1 MKTIP
6 LLSIHKW
13 MHRNARELE
22 LARWKYHFENGD
34 KMEVVNALMYYQNP
48 DGGFGNAVDPDNWN
62 QNSVPYGTYFVLEI
76 LKEINFIDLNHPIYI
91 GIKNYLDSTSNFPEG
106 WVFTLPSN
114 QEFPHAAYY
123 NYDAEYNKVE
133 SKGII
138 ISFCSF
144 ILEYYPQS
152 AIYDEVIKIVDTM
165 IQGIY
170 EENLGDMGVS
180 GYVTLFHAMKK
191 ANLPNYN
198 YSKIEQRLKELVN
211 SSIQREPEQW
221 LSYGY
226 RPSAYIV
233 SKDSMFYKGNEDI
246 IEKEL
251 DFLVDTLPQND
262 VWPIS
267 WSWFENNDTY
277 PKESSISENWCKA
290 YNAIKTVDFLKNFGR
305 ISEVQ

>member
-1 MKTIP
+1 MKKIR
-6 LLSIHKW
+6 LISISNW

-34 KMEVVNALMYYQNP
+34 KMEVVNALMYFQNS

-76 LKEINFIDLNHPIYI
+76 LKEINFFDFNHPIYL
-91 GIKNYLDSTSNFPEG
+91 GIKKYLDCNFPEG
-106 WVFTLPSN
+106 WAFTIPTN

-144 ILEYYPQS
+144 ILEYYKESPL
-152 AIYDEVIKIVDTM
+152 YDQLLRIADEMVH
-165 IQGIY
+165 GIY
-170 EENLGDMGVS
+170 EENQGDMGPS
-180 GYVTLFHAMKK
+180 GYVTLIHAMKK
-191 ANLPNYN
+191 AGLPNYDYGKLEKQLN
-198 YSKIEQRLKELVN
+198 ELVN
-211 SSIQREPEQW
+211 RSIQRDPEQW

-226 RPSAYIV
+226 RPSAYIK
-233 SKDSMFYKGNEDI
+233 SKDSMFYEGNEEI

-267 WSWFENNDTY
+267 WSWFENRDKY
-277 PKESSISENWCKA
+277 LKESSISENWCKA
-290 YNAIKTVDFLKNFGR
+290 YKTIENVIFLKNFGR
-305 ISEVQ
+305 IDGGL

>member
-1 MKTIP
+1 MKTICLQP
-6 LLSIHKW
+6 IHNW

-22 LARWKYHFENGD
+22 LARWKYLFEDGD

-76 LKEINFIDLNHPIYI
+76 LKEINFFDLNHPIYI
-91 GIKNYLDSTSNFPEG
+91 GIKKYLDCTSNFLDG

-152 AIYDEVIKIVDTM
+152 EIYDEILTIVDTM
-165 IQGIY
+165 IRGMY
-170 EENLGDMGVS
+170 EENQGDMGAA
-180 GYVTLFHAMKK
+180 GYVTLFLAMKK
-191 ANLPNYN
+191 AKLPNYN

-211 SSIQREPEQW
+211 CSIQREPEQW

-226 RPSAYIV
+226 RPSAYIN
-233 SKDSMFYKGNEDI
+233 SKDSMFYVGNEEI
-246 IEKEL
+246 VEKEL
-251 DFLVDTLPQND
+251 DFLVDTLPHYD

-267 WSWFENNDTY
+267 WSWFENNVTY
-277 PKESSISENWCKA
+277 PKESSISENWSKA
-290 YNAIKTVDFLKNFGR
+290 YKTIEKVIFLRNFGR
-305 ISEVQ
+305 INKV

>member
-1 MKTIP
+1 
-6 LLSIHKW
+6 

-62 QNSVPYGTYFVLEI
+62 QTSVPYGTYFVLEI
-76 LKEINFIDLNHPIYI
+76 LNEINFFDLSHPIYI
-91 GIKNYLDSTSNFPEG
+91 GIKRYLDCTFPEG

-123 NYDAEYNKVE
+123 NYDEEYNKVE

-152 AIYDEVIKIVDTM
+152 PIYDEVIKIVDTM
-165 IQGIY
+165 IRGMN
-170 EENLGDMGVS
+170 EEKQGDMGVS
-180 GYVTLFHAMKK
+180 GYVTLFHAMKN
-191 ANLPNYN
+191 ANLPNYDYDN
-198 YSKIEQRLKELVN
+198 IQQRLKELVN
-211 SSIQREPEQW
+211 CSIQRETEQW

-226 RPSAYIV
+226 RPSNYIK
-233 SKDSMFYKGNEDI
+233 SQDSMFYVGNEEI
-246 IEKEL
+246 VEKEL

-267 WSWFENNDTY
+267 WSWFEHNDTY
-277 PKESSISENWCKA
+277 PKESSISENWSKA
-290 YNAIKTVDFLKNFGR
+290 YKAIEKVKFLNNFGR
-305 ISEVQ
+305 IDEVQ